1 MCALVLRSR
10 RADVGGVVE
19 YLPLPDSRR
28 SEALSVLSLLPAGA
42 FVIAAGFEGKRA
54 GVVARSV
61 AIVADEP
68 LMVGISIRRGHW
80 IEPLIRD
87 SRAFSVSV
95 LDSADVLSP
104 RKFADDAHRDD
115 DPFDC
120 IAWETLQS
128 QAPVLRRSLAA
139 IDCEVVRRLDLEADC
154 ALIIG
159 RVLDAKVFSGVGGK

>member
-1 MCALVLRSR
+1 MHPLALRSGI
-10 RADVGGVVE
+10 ADVKGVVE
-19 YLPLPDSRR
+19 YLPLPESRR

-42 FVIAAGFEGKRA
+42 FLMAAGFEGKRA
-54 GVVARSV
+54 GVIARSV
-61 AIVADEP
+61 AVVADEP
-68 LMVGISIRRGHW
+68 LMVGVSIRRGHW

-95 LDSADVLSP
+95 LESSDMLSV
-104 RKFADDAHRDD
+104 RKFADEASRED
-115 DPFDC
+115 DPFDY

-159 RVLDAKVFSGVGGK
+159 RVLDAKVFSGLNGK

>member
-1 MCALVLRSR
+1 MS
-10 RADVGGVVE
+10 
-19 YLPLPDSRR
+19 
-28 SEALSVLSLLPAGA
+28 
-42 FVIAAGFEGKRA
+42 AGFEGKRA

-61 AIVADEP
+61 AVVADEP
-68 LMVGISIRRGHW
+68 LMVGVSIRRGHW
-80 IEPLIRD
+80 IEPLVRD
-87 SRAFSVSV
+87 SRAFSISV
-95 LDSADVLSP
+95 LDSGDALSL
-104 RKFADDAHRDD
+104 RKFADNAPRDD

-159 RVLDAKVFSGVGGK
+159 RVLDAKVFSGLAGK